1 MPLVFNRQSS
11 QPFPNKYATK
21 FSHPLWTTCPS
32 ALLSFFFFLLLFLA
46 RFLLTVP
53 CLWYLTVNHRN
64 RFQISTQLSFPIR
77 SGQLVPQLFSFFFF
91 FLFFL
96 FFFPPSFPCSLSS
109 YRAMPLV
116 FNRQSSQPFPNKY
129 ATTFSHPLWTTCPS
143 ALLSFFLFFFL
154 FFLFFFPPSFPCS
167 LSSYRAMPLVFN
179 RQSSQPFPNKYA
191 TTFSHPLWTTCPSAL
206 LSFFFFFL
214 FFFFFFFFPP
224 SFPCSLSSYRAM
236 PLVFNRQSSQPF
248 LNKYTTKFSHPLW
261 TTCPSAFL
269 SFFFF
274 FFFFFFP
281 PSFPCSLSSYR
292 AMPLVFNRQSSQ
304 PFPNKYATKFSHPL
318 WTTCPSALLSFFFFF
333 FLFFLFFSS
342 FFSLLAFFLP
352 CHAFGI

>member
-1 MPLVFNRQSS
+1 MPCLWYLTVNHRNRFQIST
-11 QPFPNKYATK
+11 Q
-21 FSHPLWTTCPS
+21 
-32 ALLSFFFFLLLFLA
+32 LSFPIRSGQLFPQLFSFFFFSFFSFFFLLLFLA

-77 SGQLVPQLFSFFFF
+77 SGQLVPQLFS
-91 FLFFL
+91 L
-96 FFFPPSFPCSLSS
+96 
-109 YRAMPLV
+109 
-116 FNRQSSQPFPNKY
+116 
-129 ATTFSHPLWTTCPS
+129 
-143 ALLSFFLFFFL
+143 
-154 FFLFFFPPSFPCS
+154 
-167 LSSYRAMPLVFN
+167 
-179 RQSSQPFPNKYA
+179 
-191 TTFSHPLWTTCPSAL
+191 
-206 LSFFFFFL
+206 
-214 FFFFFFFFPP
+214 
-224 SFPCSLSSYRAM
+224 
-236 PLVFNRQSSQPF
+236 
-248 LNKYTTKFSHPLW
+248 
-261 TTCPSAFL
+261 
-269 SFFFF
+269 FFF

-318 WTTCPSALLSFFFFF
+318 WTTFPSALLSFFFFSFFSFFFLLLFLARFLLLVPCLWYLTVNHRNRFQIRTQLSFPIRSGQLVPQLFSFFFF

>member
-1 MPLVFNRQSS
+1 MSLISS
-11 QPFPNKYATK
+11 LFFFFFL
-21 FSHPLWTTCPS
+21 FS
-32 ALLSFFFFLLLFLA
+32 FFFLLLFLA

-77 SGQLVPQLFSFFFF
+77 SGQLVPQLFSLFFFF
-91 FLFFL
+91 FLSFFSFFFL
-96 FFFPPSFPCSLSS
+96 LLSLARFLLTVPSLWYLTVNHRNRFQISTQLSFPIRSGQLVPQLFSLFFFFFFSFFSFFFPPSFPCSLSS

-129 ATTFSHPLWTTCPS
+129 TTKFSHL
-143 ALLSFFLFFFL
+143 
-154 FFLFFFPPSFPCS
+154 
-167 LSSYRAMPLVFN
+167 
-179 RQSSQPFPNKYA
+179 
-191 TTFSHPLWTTCPSAL
+191 LWTTCPSAL
-206 LSFFFFFL
+206 LSFFFFLLSFFSFFSLLLFLARFLLTVPCLWYLTVNHRNRFQISTQLSFPIRSGQLVPQLLSL
-214 FFFFFFFFPP
+214 FFF
-224 SFPCSLSSYRAM
+224 S
-236 PLVFNRQSSQPF
+236 
-248 LNKYTTKFSHPLW
+248 
-261 TTCPSAFL
+261 
-269 SFFFF
+269 FF

-304 PFPNKYATKFSHPL
+304 PFPNKYATMFSHPL
-318 WTTCPSALLSFFFFF
+318 WTTFPSALLSFFFFS
-333 FLFFLFFSS
+333 LFFFFFSS